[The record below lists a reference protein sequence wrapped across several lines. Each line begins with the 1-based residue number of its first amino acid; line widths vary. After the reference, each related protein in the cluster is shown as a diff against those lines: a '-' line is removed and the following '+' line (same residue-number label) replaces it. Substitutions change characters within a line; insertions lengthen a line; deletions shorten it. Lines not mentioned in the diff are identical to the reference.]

1 MTRNRSTDL
10 NNLLFEQLER
20 INEASAEEIDLEIN
34 RSKSMATLANSIID
48 NARLSLDAQ
57 KFIAEY
63 GGNVNVPEMLIEHK
77 K

>member
-63 GGNVNVPEMLIEHK
+63 GGNVNVPEMLMEHK